1 MRNQEALYPGYGGR
15 PLTTAKTERLPARQ
29 HHTARTRAL
38 IGTDPKRSGRL
49 PGFIL
54 DNRFFKNKAG
64 RGLAK
69 PRIEV

>member
-1 MRNQEALYPGYGGR
+1 VSSAKALYPGYGGR

-49 PGFIL
+49 PVFIL
-54 DNRFFKNKAG
+54 
-64 RGLAK
+64 
-69 PRIEV
+69 